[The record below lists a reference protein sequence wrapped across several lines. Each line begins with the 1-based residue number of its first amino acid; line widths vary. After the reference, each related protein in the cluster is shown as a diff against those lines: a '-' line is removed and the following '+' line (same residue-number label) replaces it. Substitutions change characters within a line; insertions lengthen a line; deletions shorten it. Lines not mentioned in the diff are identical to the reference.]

1 MLSVYILLKMNKIN
15 ITTGNVGKS
24 ILRIVI
30 KSELSKENF
39 ISENIEN
46 SFEEEINSFKADKE
60 RVKKLLATREGTKKS
75 LSWIALIFLLLFISC
90 KGKVEETQKLEP
102 KEEVNFVISYP
113 DSSSVFVNDKAS
125 LLSEKYMLS
134 GDYEFY
140 EDYISGN
147 ENQWDSF
154 KGEGE
159 YLNYL
164 INIHM
169 VFFSKILNFYYNID
183 TPDTYKGSFRIIKQM
198 KFDTGYLGIE
208 IYEVELKRGN
218 MIDTQYK
225 FMRKELGDTFCLV
238 LTSGEGAIESYL
250 YTKKYRTNPI
260 LMIYQDGLRPEDGQI
275 NMRKDIYDLIK
286 NKN

>member
-1 MLSVYILLKMNKIN
+1 MNTIN
-15 ITTGNVGKS
+15 ITTGNIGKS
-24 ILRIVI
+24 ILRIGI
-30 KSELSKENF
+30 ESELSKENF
-39 ISENIEN
+39 ISDDIEN
-46 SFEEEINSFKADKE
+46 SFGEEVNYFEADKE
-60 RVKKLLATREGTKKS
+60 RIKKLLANKEGAKRS
-75 LSWIALIFLLLFISC
+75 LSWIALMFFLLFISC

-102 KEEVNFVISYP
+102 KQEMEEVNFVISYP
-113 DSSSVFVNDKAS
+113 DSSSVFVNDKVS

-169 VFFSKILNFYYNID
+169 VFFSKILKIYYYNID
-183 TPDTYKGSFRIIKQM
+183 TPDTYKGSFQIVKKM
-198 KFDTGYLGIE
+198 KFNTDYLGFE
-208 IYEVELKRGN
+208 VYEVELKRGN
-218 MIDTQYK
+218 MFDTQYK

-238 LTSGEGAIESYL
+238 LTFDEGATESYL
-250 YTKKYRTNPI
+250 YTKRYRTNPI
-260 LMIYQDGLRPEDGQI
+260 LMIYQDDFHPKDGQI
-275 NMRKDIYDLIK
+275 SLRKDIYDSIK
-286 NKN
+286 KRN